1 MAGKKNTKQEILNR
15 RKKAEAKEKK
25 DTAKRQAGVRKQIK
39 ATKKPKK

>member
-1 MAGKKNTKQEILNR
+1 MAKRNAKQEILNR

-25 DTAKRQAGVRKQIK
+25 DTAERRAGVRKQIK